1 MLRIRNGA
9 ALKPQADRDEAQGD
23 SSPAPSPGLQHRQ
36 EDARHPGPQGSAQ
49 DVPAVPHIDHG
60 TMISTTTI

>member
-23 SSPAPSPGLQHRQ
+23 SSPAPSLGFSIDKRTLVIPGLKG
-36 EDARHPGPQGSAQ
+36 RHKTSQPY
-49 DVPAVPHIDHG
+49 H
-60 TMISTTTI
+60 TLTTAP